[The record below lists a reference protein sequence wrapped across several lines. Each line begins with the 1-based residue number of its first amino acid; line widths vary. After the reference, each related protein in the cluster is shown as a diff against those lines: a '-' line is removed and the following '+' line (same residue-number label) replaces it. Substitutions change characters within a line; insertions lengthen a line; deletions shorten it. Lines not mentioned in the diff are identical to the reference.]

1 MCFQNAMHLIVTAAV
16 VVLSLS
22 SLAMISIAAPK
33 EGLPGLGKW
42 ALAALIA
49 MVAGPI
55 GTAFLPK
62 AVFGLFERL
71 STFSAVVFNAV
82 LELYLYKG
90 KLGSD

>member
-1 MCFQNAMHLIVTAAV
+1 M
-16 VVLSLS
+16 
-22 SLAMISIAAPK
+22 
-33 EGLPGLGKW
+33 
-42 ALAALIA
+42 AALIA

-82 LELYLYKG
+82 LGLYLYKG